1 MIIIFLIQAE
11 VAVPFQKWTL
21 AFSLEY
27 QKGLYPKCHFHD
39 LLGQPFFNVPTFCV
53 HGKFDRHG
61 AGSLKFDLLNTRFL
75 AVQV

>member
-27 QKGLYPKCHFHD
+27 QKGLYPKRHFHD
-39 LLGQPFFNVPTFCV
+39 LLEQSFF
-53 HGKFDRHG
+53 
-61 AGSLKFDLLNTRFL
+61 
-75 AVQV
+75 